1 MVCTKGKS
9 FEDVSASSDP
19 TVDCNF
25 DLPLCDRGTFS
36 QGIERS
42 WNAIKLS
49 AAMVR
54 NEHAVNTMLDGQCN
68 VVGGVD

>member
-1 MVCTKGKS
+1 MGTRPAKQKS
-9 FEDVSASSDP
+9 AP
-19 TVDCNF
+19 RARA
-25 DLPLCDRGTFS
+25 LKMGTFS